1 MHVLFLFANFSPQI
15 LDFFGFMKNLFFS
28 FPYYYMVIFPCSNQ
42 TNRFVFV
49 AYLPKISSG
58 LNVSVPHLLDPLL
71 NVALKVFHLMEN
83 NVVFIEKIANFYKF
97 VLNPF

>member
-58 LNVSVPHLLDPLL
+58 LNFSVPYLLDPLL
-71 NVALKVFHLMEN
+71 TVVKVFHLIDN
-83 NVVFIEKIANFYKF
+83 NVFFIEKMDNFYKF
-97 VLNPF
+97 VSNPF